1 MMTVAEMT
9 IPSPDFPSGHTFG
22 PVTIELTDGAV
33 DLDGEL
39 PVTFAPE
46 MCVFLGVRWFPD
58 TYRTRGVFAVRAD
71 QIIFRPTARVVAERA
86 AWWRRAGY
94 SLIVRLHL
102 TRAPATDARRRTV
115 SR

>member
-1 MMTVAEMT
+1 MTVAEMT

-33 DLDGEL
+33 DSDGEL
-39 PVTFAPE
+39 PVTFSPE

-58 TYRTRGVFAVRAD
+58 VYRSRGVFAVRAD
-71 QIIFRPTARVVAERA
+71 RIIFRPTARVRAERA
-86 AWWRRAGY
+86 EWWRRAGY

-102 TRAPATDARRRTV
+102 MRSPAADARRTV
-115 SR
+115 IR